1 MQDFR
6 NVKAWQKGHQV
17 VLDVYSATAKYPKD
31 ELFGLTSQ
39 TRRAVVSVTAN
50 IAEGCGRGSDA
61 DFARHLQIA
70 IGFAFEV
77 DSLLLTARDLGLLSD
92 DVYGPLNDGV
102 QELKRLPNG
111 FLQAVRRPQ

>member
-6 NVKAWQKGHQV
+6 NIKAWQKGHQV
-17 VLDVYSATAKYPKD
+17 VLEVYRATAKYPKD

-50 IAEGCGRGSDA
+50 IAEGCERGSDA

-70 IGFAFEV
+70 IGSAFEV
-77 DSLLLTARDLGLLSD
+77 DSLLLTARDLDLLSD
-92 DVYGPLNDGV
+92 DVYGPLNENV
-102 QELKRLPNG
+102 EELKRLLNG
-111 FLQAVRRPQ
+111 FLQAVRRTQ